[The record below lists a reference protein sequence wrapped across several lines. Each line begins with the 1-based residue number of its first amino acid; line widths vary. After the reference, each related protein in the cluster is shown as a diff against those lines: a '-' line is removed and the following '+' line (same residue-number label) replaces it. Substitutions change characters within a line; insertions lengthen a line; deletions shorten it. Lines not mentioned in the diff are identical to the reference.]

1 MAIAA
6 TRSQH
11 DASGAAMIHLGDI
24 GPARIRHV
32 HVGVLL
38 KEKREHRRLLSG
50 NHGLQLCFAK
60 HHQGS
65 VLRRPYVVNC

>member
-24 GPARIRHV
+24 GPARIHHV

-38 KEKREHRRLLSG
+38 KENVSIVDCSLRTMAFNSA
-50 NHGLQLCFAK
+50 LQSTIRGVFL
-60 HHQGS
+60 GG
-65 VLRRPYVVNC
+65 RT